1 METIGFAAFEE
12 KGKLKPVRFKRTDA
26 KDFEVEL
33 KITNC
38 GVCYSDVHNV
48 DNDWK
53 NTDYP
58 TVPGHEIVGEV
69 TKVGDKVKKFKVGD
83 RIGVGCMIDSCG
95 ECEKCKEGLENYC
108 KGKVGMTLTYGG
120 TTGESNVRTYGGYS
134 TNLVVRESFGIT
146 IPKKLESKYVG
157 PIMCAGITVY
167 SPMKR
172 WNLKKG
178 QKLGVVG
185 IGGLGHMA
193 IKIGKA
199 LGAEV
204 TAFTRSEDKVEKIK
218 ALGADHVVIS
228 EDEGQMGKVAGTLDL
243 MINTIPTSFDIST
256 YLSTMKND
264 STIVIVGNLE
274 SLKEFPT
281 AEMVFRRVSISGS
294 VIGGIRETQE
304 VIDLCA
310 EHDIRPEIK
319 EVEMDDINNVF
330 ENLRKGKTDNF
341 RHVIDMHSMEK
352 FMNDKSLEKIEDPK
366 RYPDE

>member
-1 METIGFAAFEE
+1 METLGFAAFEE
-12 KGKLKPVRFKRTDA
+12 KGKLKPVKFERTGA
-26 KDFEVEL
+26 RDFEVEL

-38 GVCYSDVHNV
+38 GVCHSDVHNV
-48 DNDWK
+48 DNDWG

-69 TKVGDKVKKFKVGD
+69 TKTGSKVEKFKVGD

-95 ECEKCKEGLENYC
+95 ECEKCKANLENYC
-108 KGKVGMTLTYGG
+108 QGKYGMTLTYGG
-120 TTGESNVRTYGGYS
+120 TQGETDVRTYGGYS
-134 TNLVVRESFGIT
+134 TNLVVQESFGIT

-172 WNLKKG
+172 WELKKG
-178 QKLGVVG
+178 DKLGVVG

-204 TAFTRSEDKVEKIK
+204 TAFTRSEDKVKKIK
-218 ALGADHVVIS
+218 EMGADHVVVS
-228 EDEGQMGKVAGTLDL
+228 KNDSQMEKAANSLDL
-243 MINTIPTSFDIST
+243 MINTIPVSFDIST
-256 YLSTMKND
+256 YLPLMKHD

-274 SLKEFPT
+274 KLEEFPT
-281 AEMVFRRVSISGS
+281 AEMVFKRVSIAGS
-294 VIGGIRETQE
+294 VIGGIKETQE

-319 EVEMDDINNVF
+319 EIEMGDINQVF
-330 ENLRKGKTDNF
+330 EDLRKGKSDNF

-352 FMNDKSLEKIEDPK
+352 FMNDKSVKTIDNPK
-366 RYPDE
+366 RYPDN